1 MRVCITHVSLFFP
14 PCIPNHSG
22 VSLSQL
28 HSFIHQT
35 LSPRLSVF
43 CLCISDPISPP
54 SVSHSL
60 YLSGIRA
67 LKLLSLW
74 PLTSQV
80 TSSPSLTF
88 RVGAALGKRR
98 RADLPIRGT
107 VELQGG
113 QQGLALLHDP
123 TSWAGFW
130 VSGDLVIGCS
140 GSEVQCQ
147 RTCGRHVEIREV
159 CCNGVMSLYAA
170 PSC

>member
-60 YLSGIRA
+60 YLSGIQA

-88 RVGAALGKRR
+88 RVRAALGKRR